1 MIRRSALLLGLL
13 CALETAAQGPQASE
27 TLLLDLCVD
36 RVCDGI
42 AVVLVR
48 GDQVLVERDALA
60 RAGVNLEGAP
70 IVDVGGRA
78 YVASTDINHGAQA
91 TIDHA
96 MLRLDVVRPPE
107 SLPPQRASFRTRAE
121 TPRGGRNWSAFL
133 NYAADVGDSDDARSL
148 FLDGALTRGA
158 WSLGSD
164 GYWLSDRGWQR
175 GASRLDLDQPGRLRR
190 WSVGDQYALSPD
202 PLGGGALLGGIGVQR
217 AYDLDPFLVTFPQP
231 YLSGVLEAPGTVE
244 IYANGSLVGRKAL
257 QAGPFSLEGLGL
269 TPGRNDVRL
278 LLRDPFGNTRE
289 LHGTSY
295 YSASGVLASG
305 LSEYALRIG
314 MVRPSAFEDRYGDQP
329 VVAGFWRRGLNDRLT
344 VGARIEASDSLRN
357 GGLSAA
363 LRLPIGEF
371 SGAIAQSSNGEVSG
385 RAFAAGYQYVAGVA
399 SLALGGRRF
408 RRGYQRLGDDTVL
421 LGLLPPLREDA
432 YAALGWSPR
441 ARLSLQ
447 FNVGRRRYFDAPSEH
462 RYGISGN
469 YSLGS
474 RTQLLFGA
482 SRARAGAFDDTQFQ
496 FGFSHAF
503 QRDNLNLGVR
513 HDGNGWGHGADLSR
527 SRPPGGGLGYDLSLN
542 RAGGFDTGFGRAE
555 YQGRHGRYAVSAQ
568 HFEGHS
574 DARVLVSGAVVG
586 IGGRL
591 FATPPLDNGF
601 ALARLPGL
609 AGVQVRRENQPVGRT
624 DAHGDL
630 LVRDLLPYYPNR
642 VGYDDADV
650 PAHYRSDAEEQS
662 VAVPRNG
669 GVVVA
674 FDVHPLR
681 AVAGRV
687 TVPGVALARSDS
699 ATLRLQGAGGTR
711 ETRVGSSGRFYLEDL
726 APGAYRAELQFD
738 SGLRA
743 ECMLQVPV
751 ASPGI
756 VRLDALACPPLE
768 SK

>member
-1 MIRRSALLLGLL
+1 VIRRSALLLALL
-13 CALETAAQGPQASE
+13 CALDAGAQDQASE

-48 GDQVLVERDALA
+48 GEQVLVERDALA

-70 IVDVGGRA
+70 ILEVEGRA
-78 YVASTDINHGAQA
+78 YVASTDINHGAHT
-91 TIDHA
+91 TIDRA
-96 MLRLDVVRPPE
+96 MLRLDVVRSPE
-107 SLPPQRASFRTRAE
+107 SLPPQRASFRTAAE
-121 TPRGGRNWSAFL
+121 IPHGGRDWSAFL
-133 NYAADVGDSDDARSL
+133 NYAADLGARDDARSL
-148 FLDGALTRGA
+148 FVDGALTRGG

-164 GYWLSDRGWQR
+164 GYWLSDGGWQR
-175 GASRLDLDQPGRLRR
+175 GMSRLDVDQPRQLRR

-202 PLGGGALLGGIGVQR
+202 PLGGGALLGGVGVQR

-244 IYANGSLVGRKAL
+244 IYANGSLVGRRTL

-295 YSASGVLASG
+295 YSASGLLAPG
-305 LSEYALRIG
+305 LSEYALRVG
-314 MVRPSAFEDRYGDQP
+314 MVRASPFEDRYGDAP
-329 VVAGFWRRGLNDRLT
+329 VLAGFWRRGLNDRIT
-344 VGARIEASDSLRN
+344 VGGRIEASESLRN
-357 GGLSAA
+357 GGINAA
-363 LRLPIGEF
+363 VRLPVGEF
-371 SGAIAQSSNGEVSG
+371 SGAIAQSSSDGARG
-385 RAFAAGYQYVAGVA
+385 AAFAAGYQYVAGVA

-408 RRGYQRLGDDTVL
+408 DRGYQRLGDDSVL
-421 LGLLPPLREDA
+421 PGFPQLREDA

-441 ARLSLQ
+441 ARVSLQ
-447 FNVGRRRYFDAPSEH
+447 LNWGRQRYFDAPSEH

-474 RTQLLFGA
+474 RTQLLFAA
-482 SRARAGAFDDTQFQ
+482 SRARIGAIGDTQLQ

-503 QRDNLNLGVR
+503 SRDSLNIGAR
-513 HDGNGWGHGADLSR
+513 HDQGGWGHGVDVSR
-527 SRPPGGGLGYDLSLN
+527 SRPPGNGLGYDLSLN
-542 RAGGFDTGFGRAE
+542 RTAGFDSGFGRAE
-555 YQGRHGRYAVSAQ
+555 YQGSHGRYAVNAQ
-568 HFEGHS
+568 YFEGHAH
-574 DARVLVSGAVVG
+574 ARLLVSGAPVG
-586 IGGRL
+586 VGGRL

-601 ALARLPGL
+601 ALVRVPGL
-609 AGVQVRRENQPVGRT
+609 AGVQVRRENLPVGRT

-642 VGYDDADV
+642 IGYDDADV
-650 PAHYRSDAEEQS
+650 PANYRSGAEEQN

-669 GVVVA
+669 GAVVA

-687 TVPGVALARSDS
+687 MVPGVALAPSDT
-699 ATLRLQGAGGTR
+699 ATLRLHGAGRTQ
-711 ETRVGSSGRFYLEDL
+711 ETRVGSSGRYYLEDV
-726 APGAYRAELQFD
+726 AAGEYRVELQFD

-743 ECMLQVPV
+743 ECMLHVP
-751 ASPGI
+751 ATEAGI
-756 VRLDALACPPLE
+756 ARLDALACPPME